1 LQLDPKKGEARNN
14 LAITLLKKGRT
25 DEAIATWQAALQID
39 PQNAD
44 FHANLAVAY
53 LNQNR
58 IAETISQWR
67 EALRLQPDKLSI
79 QLSLAWILSTAPEAN
94 VRNGSEARELAK
106 RAFAAAADQNLITYR
121 VLAASEAETG
131 DFSGALKTAR
141 DGIEQARARDQ
152 GAIAQL
158 LQIDV
163 SLYDQSIPLRD
174 PNHGR
179 GGGTTGR

>member
-1 LQLDPKKGEARNN
+1 
-14 LAITLLKKGRT
+14 
-25 DEAIATWQAALQID
+25 
-39 PQNAD
+39 
-44 FHANLAVAY
+44 
-53 LNQNR
+53 
-58 IAETISQWR
+58 
-67 EALRLQPDKLSI
+67 
-79 QLSLAWILSTAPEAN
+79 
-94 VRNGSEARELAK
+94 
-106 RAFAAAADQNLITYR
+106 

-152 GAIAQL
+152 EAIAQL